1 MGRILQ
7 TLACVL
13 LCVAVMAPRV
23 NAAVVTLFPDSF
35 RMIVI
40 CTGTE
45 MRTII
50 LDPSGTP
57 VADELLAE
65 SVCLLGDG
73 IVVSDAPDVFW
84 QHLHLRFTRDTALFA
99 QLSDADQLILLRPPG
114 RGPPAQ
120 FV

>member
-1 MGRILQ
+1 MRGILQ
-7 TLACVL
+7 TIACVL

-23 NAAVVTLFPDSF
+23 NAAIVAFFPDSF

-50 LDPSGTP
+50 LDPSGAP
-57 VADELLAE
+57 VSEELLAE
-65 SVCLLGDG
+65 SVCLMGDG
-73 IVVSDAPDVFW
+73 AVMSEAPEVFW
-84 QHLHLRFTRDTALFA
+84 QRLHLRFTRDTALFA
-99 QLSDADQLILLRPPG
+99 QFTDADQLILLRPPG
-114 RGPPAQ
+114 RGPPAL